1 MTEPKV
7 TSVLAKS
14 EDKTIQITFTIPFAL
29 VKKAQTEVIAEYA
42 QEAEIPGFRKGKAPA
57 DVVKG
62 KIPVATLI
70 EKSLAKVLPEAL
82 GETITQNKIKPAI
95 YPKFELIKAEDN
107 QDWQV
112 RASTCELPEVILGD
126 YKAAMSSI
134 IKVADMT
141 REVKEQKV
149 ITALLESQKINIPK
163 LLISEEVDARLASLL
178 ERIEKLGL
186 TLEGYLGSI
195 GKTPENLRSEY
206 ETQSENTIALE
217 LILNKIAEE
226 RKIEI
231 TEKQVDE
238 AIAAASAD
246 TKLAEK
252 LNTPEQKRIIRSLLA
267 RRAALDYLTGLI

>member
-267 RRAALDYLTGLI
+267 RRAALDYQTGLI